1 MSFAFAIVLAAL
13 ALLLLAVVMGLAVEE
28 LARID
33 TDIPDDPH
41 EAAAAWDEWHAEK
54 ETR

>member
-1 MSFAFAIVLAAL
+1 MTFAIIL
-13 ALLLLAVVMGLAVEE
+13 ALLAVTLLIAAGAMVAETF
-28 LARID
+28 D
-33 TDIPDDPH
+33 DIPDDPH